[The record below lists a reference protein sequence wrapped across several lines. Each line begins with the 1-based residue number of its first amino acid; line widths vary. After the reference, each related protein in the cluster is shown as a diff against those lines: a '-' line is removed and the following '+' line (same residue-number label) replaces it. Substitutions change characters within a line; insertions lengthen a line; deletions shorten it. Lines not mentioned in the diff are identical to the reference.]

1 MILRIVTMQSKK
13 RSLYEAIT
21 NVLVGYIVA
30 VVANLTVLPA
40 FGYQV
45 TIFDGAAIGVIF
57 TIISLIRSYALRR
70 IFNYF
75 D

>member
-1 MILRIVTMQSKK
+1 M
-13 RSLYEAIT
+13 
-21 NVLVGYIVA
+21 VGYIVA

-57 TIISLIRSYALRR
+57 TLISLIRSYVLRR